1 MLFTVSLL
9 RTKLSFSL
17 FISLFLVFIKKNK
30 SKKQNKN
37 KNQNQN
43 QNQNLENENENQL
56 DRPSCFAVGA
66 IWQKHPAHLFVLLAS
81 L

>member
-30 SKKQNKN
+30 SKKQN